1 MHLTMRLLVS
11 AQNYVPY
18 HDRVASKL
26 NWDIAAEIGH
36 LGY

>member
-1 MHLTMRLLVS
+1 MGLFVS
-11 AQNYVPY
+11 VQDYVPY